1 MSTINIINSGAGA
14 YLIDGASNGTISL
27 VRGNTYNLVIN
38 ASGHPFWIQTVAGA
52 YSSGNVYSSGVT
64 NNGTA
69 IGTIT
74 FVVPYN
80 APNTLYY
87 VCQFHSAMQGTINI
101 TDAPWVTDLTANT
114 LDATYIIDYLDV
126 SGGSITIR
134 DPSHNL
140 ITGTGDVSLNGTT
153 TFAKPFIYN
162 TDLSLNKR
170 LFVVG
175 DVSMVSGRLY
185 VASNASITG
194 RLYVASNNYKAGSIS
209 NSAIN
214 SGGGGGGGTY
224 TINTDDTT
232 FSSDMSYNNAIK
244 LNGDVSLN
252 STTQISAATTLK
264 VRNMI
269 RFNDGTTI
277 ASTNRLDTGVFK
289 DSSFN
294 NMTVTGTFTSLNAV
308 EVPSDYRIKTNVQS
322 LDETHVLDKLRP
334 VAYYQTQAE
343 CNDIGFIAHELQEHY
358 PELVEGIKDGD
369 KMQSVDY
376 NGILVL
382 LINEIQRL
390 KQFIKDANAEHA
402 VQAVQVVQADETVE

>member
-1 MSTINIINSGAGA
+1 MS
-14 YLIDGASNGTISL
+14 
-27 VRGNTYNLVIN
+27 
-38 ASGHPFWIQTVAGA
+38 
-52 YSSGNVYSSGVT
+52 
-64 NNGTA
+64 
-69 IGTIT
+69 
-74 FVVPYN
+74 
-80 APNTLYY
+80 
-87 VCQFHSAMQGTINI
+87 
-101 TDAPWVTDLTANT
+101 WVTDLTANT

-194 RLYVASNNYKAGSIS
+194 RLYVASNNYTAGSIS
-209 NSAIN
+209 NTAIN
-214 SGGGGGGGTY
+214 SGGGGGGTY

-232 FSSDMSYNNAIK
+232 FSSDMSYNNAIQ

-252 STTQISAATTLK
+252 GNTQISAATTLK

-294 NMTVTGTFTSLNAV
+294 AMTVTGEFRSPSAV
-308 EVPSDYRIKTNVQS
+308 VVTSDYRIKTNVQS

-334 VAYYQTQAE
+334 VAYYQTQSE

-390 KQFIKDANAEHA
+390 KRFIKEANADIA
-402 VQAVQVVQADETVE
+402 VQAVQAVQTAE

>member
-1 MSTINIINSGAGA
+1 MV
-14 YLIDGASNGTISL
+14 L
-27 VRGNTYNLVIN
+27 
-38 ASGHPFWIQTVAGA
+38 
-52 YSSGNVYSSGVT
+52 
-64 NNGTA
+64 
-69 IGTIT
+69 
-74 FVVPYN
+74 FVVPNN

-87 VCQFHSAMQGTINI
+87 VCQHHSSMQGTINI
-101 TDAPWVTDLTANT
+101 TGSPWASDLTANT
-114 LDATYIIDYLDV
+114 LDATYITDYLDV

-185 VASNASITG
+185 VANDATITG
-194 RLYVASNNYKAGSIS
+194 RLYVANYKPGSIS

-214 SGGGGGGGTY
+214 SGGGGGTY

-252 STTQISAATTLK
+252 STTQISADTKLK

-269 RFNDGTTI
+269 RFNDGTSI
-277 ASTNRLDTGVFK
+277 SSTNRVDGIFK

-294 NMTVTGTFTSLNAV
+294 AMTVTGTFTSPSAV
-308 EVPSDYRIKTNVQS
+308 VTPSDYRIKTNVQT

-334 VAYYQTQAE
+334 VAYYQTQTK

-358 PELVEGIKDGD
+358 PELVYGEKDGHE
-369 KMQSVDY
+369 MQAVDY

-390 KQFIKDANAEHA
+390 KQFIKDANAL
-402 VQAVQVVQADETVE
+402 QPDQTL

>member
-1 MSTINIINSGAGA
+1 MSTINITNSGIGT
-14 YLIDGASNGTISL
+14 YLIDGVSNGTISL
-27 VRGNTYNLVIN
+27 VRGNTYNLVID
-38 ASGHPFWIQTVAGA
+38 ATGHPFWIRTVAGA
-52 YSSGNVYSSGVT
+52 YDGNNLYSSGVT
-64 NNGTA
+64 NNGTQS
-69 IGTIT
+69 GTIV
-74 FVVPYN
+74 FVVPNN

-87 VCQFHSAMQGTINI
+87 VCQHHSSMQGTINI
-101 TDAPWVTDLTANT
+101 TGSPWASDLTANT
-114 LDATYIIDYLDV
+114 LDATYITDYLDV

-185 VASNASITG
+185 VANDATITG
-194 RLYVASNNYKAGSIS
+194 RLYVANYKPGSIS

-214 SGGGGGGGTY
+214 SGGGGGTY

-252 STTQISAATTLK
+252 STTQISADTKLK

-269 RFNDGTTI
+269 RFNDGTSI
-277 ASTNRLDTGVFK
+277 SSTNRVDGIFK

-294 NMTVTGTFTSLNAV
+294 AMTVTGTFTSPSAV
-308 EVPSDYRIKTNVQS
+308 VTPSDYRIKTNVQT

-334 VAYYQTQAE
+334 VAYYQTQTK

-358 PELVEGIKDGD
+358 PELVYGEKDGHE
-369 KMQSVDY
+369 MQAVDY

-390 KQFIKDANAEHA
+390 KQFIKDANAL
-402 VQAVQVVQADETVE
+402 QPDQTL

>member
-1 MSTINIINSGAGA
+1 MSTINITSSGIGAYVINSV
-14 YLIDGASNGTISL
+14 SNPDISL
-27 VRGNTYNLVIN
+27 IRGNTYNLVIN

-52 YSSGNVYSSGVT
+52 YSSGNIYTGNGSDVT

-101 TDAPWVTDLTANT
+101 TDPWGSDLTANT
-114 LDATYIIDYLDV
+114 LDATYITDYLDV
-126 SGGSITIR
+126 DGGSITIR

-162 TDLSLNKR
+162 TDLSLNNR
-170 LFVVG
+170 LFVVD
-175 DVSMVSGRLY
+175 DVSMVSGSLY
-185 VASNASITG
+185 VASNATIAGILSVG
-194 RLYVASNNYKAGSIS
+194 SYKPGSIS

-214 SGGGGGGGTY
+214 SGGAGAAGY
-224 TINTDDTT
+224 IINANDTT
-232 FSSDMSYNNAIK
+232 FTIDVSYNTPIK
-244 LNGDVSLN
+244 LNSDVSLN
-252 STTQISAATTLK
+252 GNTQISAGKTLK

-277 ASTNRLDTGVFK
+277 SSTNRRIDGSFN

-294 NMTVTGTFTSLNAV
+294 AMTVTGQFSSPSAV
-308 EVPSDYRIKTNVQS
+308 VVPSDYRIKTNVQS

-334 VAYYQTQAE
+334 VAYYQTQTE

-358 PELVEGIKDGD
+358 PELVEGVKDGD

-390 KQFIKDANAEHA
+390 KQFIKDANA
-402 VQAVQVVQADETVE
+402 VQAEQSV

>member
-1 MSTINIINSGAGA
+1 MSSINITNSGSGAYVINSV
-14 YLIDGASNGTISL
+14 SNPDISL

-38 ASGHPFWIQTVAGA
+38 ASGHPFWIQTVTGG
-52 YSSGNVYSSGVT
+52 YSSGNIYSSGVT

-74 FVVPYN
+74 FVVPIN

-87 VCQFHSAMQGTINI
+87 ACEYHSSMQGRINI
-101 TDAPWVTDLTANT
+101 TDPWGSDSTANT
-114 LDATYIIDYLDV
+114 LDATYITDYLDV
-126 SGGSITIR
+126 DGGSITIR

-162 TDLSLNKR
+162 TDLSLNNR
-170 LFVVG
+170 LFVVD
-175 DVSMVSGRLY
+175 DVSMVSGSLY
-185 VASNASITG
+185 VASNATIAGILSVG
-194 RLYVASNNYKAGSIS
+194 SYKPGSIS

-214 SGGGGGGGTY
+214 SGGGGGDTY
-224 TINTDDTT
+224 TLNANDTT
-232 FSSDMSYNNAIK
+232 FSSNMVYNTPIK

-252 STTQISAATTLK
+252 STTQISAGKTLK

-277 ASTNRLDTGVFK
+277 SSTNRGDTGTFN

-294 NMTVTGTFTSLNAV
+294 AMTVTGQFSSPSAV

-334 VAYYQTQAE
+334 VAYYQTQTE

-358 PELVEGIKDGD
+358 PELVEGVKDGD

-390 KQFIKDANAEHA
+390 KQFIKDANA
-402 VQAVQVVQADETVE
+402 VQAEQRV

>member
-1 MSTINIINSGAGA
+1 MSW
-14 YLIDGASNGTISL
+14 AS
-27 VRGNTYNLVIN
+27 
-38 ASGHPFWIQTVAGA
+38 
-52 YSSGNVYSSGVT
+52 
-64 NNGTA
+64 
-69 IGTIT
+69 
-74 FVVPYN
+74 
-80 APNTLYY
+80 
-87 VCQFHSAMQGTINI
+87 
-101 TDAPWVTDLTANT
+101 DLTANT
-114 LDATYIIDYLDV
+114 LDATYITDYLDV
-126 SGGSITIR
+126 DGGSITIR
-134 DPSHNL
+134 DPTHNL

-185 VASNASITG
+185 VAGNATIAGILSVG
-194 RLYVASNNYKAGSIS
+194 SYKPGSIS

-214 SGGGGGGGTY
+214 SGGGGGGTY
-224 TINTDDTT
+224 TVNATDTT

-252 STTQISAATTLK
+252 STTQISATTTLK

-269 RFNDGTTI
+269 KFNDATTI
-277 ASTNRLDTGVFK
+277 SSTNRRTDGSFN

-294 NMTVTGTFTSLNAV
+294 AMTVIGEFRSPSAV
-308 EVPSDYRIKTNVQS
+308 VVTSDYRIKTNVQS

-390 KQFIKDANAEHA
+390 KQFIKDANDDIA
-402 VQAVQVVQADETVE
+402 VQAVQADQTL

>member
-1 MSTINIINSGAGA
+1 MSTINITNDGSGA
-14 YLIDGASNGTISL
+14 YLIDGVSNGTISL

-38 ASGHPFWIQTVAGA
+38 ASSHPFWIQTVTGG
-52 YSSGNVYSSGVT
+52 YSSGNLYSSGVT
-64 NNGTA
+64 NNGAET
-69 IGTIT
+69 GTIT
-74 FVVPYN
+74 FVVPNN

-87 VCQFHSAMQGTINI
+87 VCQYHSSMQGTINI
-101 TDAPWVTDLTANT
+101 TDAPWVTDLTANN
-114 LDATYIIDYLDV
+114 LNSTYITDYLDV

-153 TFAKPFIYN
+153 TFAKPFTYN

-185 VASNASITG
+185 VANNATITG
-194 RLYVASNNYKAGSIS
+194 RLYVANYKAGSIS

-214 SGGGGGGGTY
+214 SSGAGGGTY
-224 TINTDDTT
+224 TVNTDDTT

-269 RFNDGTTI
+269 RFNDGTSI
-277 ASTNRLDTGVFK
+277 SSTNKVDGIFK

-294 NMTVTGTFTSLNAV
+294 AMTVIGTFTSPAAV
-308 EVPSDYRIKTNVQS
+308 ATPSDYRIKTNVQT

-334 VAYYQTQAE
+334 VVYYQTQTK

-358 PELVEGIKDGD
+358 PELVYGEKDGPE
-369 KMQSVDY
+369 MQAVDY

-390 KQFIKDANAEHA
+390 KQFIKDANA
-402 VQAVQVVQADETVE
+402 VQTDQTL

>member
-1 MSTINIINSGAGA
+1 MSTINITNSGIGT
-14 YLIDGASNGTISL
+14 YLIDGVSNGTISL
-27 VRGNTYNLVIN
+27 VRGNTYNLVID
-38 ASGHPFWIQTVAGA
+38 ATGHPFWIRTVAGA
-52 YSSGNVYSSGVT
+52 YDGNNLYSSGVT
-64 NNGTA
+64 NNGTQS
-69 IGTIT
+69 GTIV
-74 FVVPYN
+74 FVVPNN

-87 VCQFHSAMQGTINI
+87 VCQHHSSMQGTINI
-101 TDAPWVTDLTANT
+101 TGSPWASDLTANT
-114 LDATYIIDYLDV
+114 LDATYITDYLDV

-185 VASNASITG
+185 VANDATITG
-194 RLYVASNNYKAGSIS
+194 RLYVANYKPGSIS

-214 SGGGGGGGTY
+214 SGGGGGTY
-224 TINTDDTT
+224 TINTDETT

-252 STTQISAATTLK
+252 STTQISADTKLK

-269 RFNDGTTI
+269 RFNDGTSI
-277 ASTNRLDTGVFK
+277 SSTNRVDGIFK

-294 NMTVTGTFTSLNAV
+294 AMTVTGTFTSPSAV
-308 EVPSDYRIKTNVQS
+308 VTPSDYRIKTNVQT

-334 VAYYQTQAE
+334 VAYYQTQTK

-358 PELVEGIKDGD
+358 PELVYGEKDGHE
-369 KMQSVDY
+369 MQAVDY

-390 KQFIKDANAEHA
+390 KQFIKDANAL
-402 VQAVQVVQADETVE
+402 QPDQTL

>member
-1 MSTINIINSGAGA
+1 MSTINITTSGLSA
-14 YLIDGASNGTISL
+14 YLIDGVSNGAISL
-27 VRGNTYNLVIN
+27 VRGNTYNLVID
-38 ASGHPFWIQTVAGA
+38 ATGHPFWIRTVAGA
-52 YSSGNVYSSGVT
+52 YDGNNLYSSGVT
-64 NNGTA
+64 NNGAET
-69 IGTIT
+69 GTIV
-74 FVVPYN
+74 FVVPNN

-87 VCQFHSAMQGTINI
+87 VCQYHSSMNGIINI
-101 TDAPWVTDLTANT
+101 TDAPWASDLTANN
-114 LDATYIIDYLDV
+114 LNSTYITDYLDV

-185 VASNASITG
+185 VANDATITG
-194 RLYVASNNYKAGSIS
+194 RLYVANYKAGSIS
-209 NSAIN
+209 TNAIN
-214 SGGGGGGGTY
+214 SSGAGGGTY
-224 TINTDDTT
+224 TVNATDTT

-252 STTQISAATTLK
+252 GTTQISAGTKLK
-264 VRNMI
+264 VRNKI
-269 RFNDGTTI
+269 VFSDGTSI
-277 ASTNRLDTGVFK
+277 SSTNRLDGGTFK

-294 NMTVTGTFTSLNAV
+294 AMTVTGNLSGTIQGT
-308 EVPSDYRIKTNVQS
+308 SDYRIKTNVQT

-334 VAYYQTQAE
+334 VAYYQTQTK

-358 PELVEGIKDGD
+358 PELVYGEKDGHE
-369 KMQSVDY
+369 MQAVDY

-390 KQFIKDANAEHA
+390 KQFIKDAKAQQA
-402 VQAVQVVQADETVE
+402 VQADQTL

>member
-1 MSTINIINSGAGA
+1 MSSINITNSGSGAYVINSV
-14 YLIDGASNGTISL
+14 SNPDISL

-38 ASGHPFWIQTVAGA
+38 ASGHPFWIQTVTGG
-52 YSSGNVYSSGVT
+52 YSSGNIYSSGVT

-74 FVVPYN
+74 FVVPIN

-87 VCQFHSAMQGTINI
+87 ACEYHSSMQGRINI
-101 TDAPWVTDLTANT
+101 TDPWGSDSTANT
-114 LDATYIIDYLDV
+114 LDATYITDYLDV
-126 SGGSITIR
+126 DGGSITIR

-162 TDLSLNKR
+162 TDLSLNNR
-170 LFVVG
+170 LFVVD
-175 DVSMVSGRLY
+175 DVSMVSGSLY
-185 VASNASITG
+185 VASNATIAGILSVG
-194 RLYVASNNYKAGSIS
+194 SYKPGSIS

-214 SGGGGGGGTY
+214 SGGGGGDTY
-224 TINTDDTT
+224 TINANDTT
-232 FSSDMSYNNAIK
+232 FSSNMVYNTPIK

-252 STTQISAATTLK
+252 STTQISAGKTLK

-277 ASTNRLDTGVFK
+277 SSTNRGDTGTFN

-294 NMTVTGTFTSLNAV
+294 AMTVTGQFSSPSAV

-334 VAYYQTQAE
+334 VAYYQTQTE

-358 PELVEGIKDGD
+358 PELVEGVKDGD

-390 KQFIKDANAEHA
+390 KQFIKDANA
-402 VQAVQVVQADETVE
+402 VQAEQSV

>member
-1 MSTINIINSGAGA
+1 MSWA
-14 YLIDGASNGTISL
+14 
-27 VRGNTYNLVIN
+27 
-38 ASGHPFWIQTVAGA
+38 
-52 YSSGNVYSSGVT
+52 
-64 NNGTA
+64 
-69 IGTIT
+69 
-74 FVVPYN
+74 
-80 APNTLYY
+80 
-87 VCQFHSAMQGTINI
+87 
-101 TDAPWVTDLTANT
+101 TDLTANT

-175 DVSMVSGRLY
+175 DVSTVSGRLY
-185 VASNASITG
+185 VASNANITG

-214 SGGGGGGGTY
+214 SGGGGGGTY
-224 TINTDDTT
+224 TINIDDTT

-269 RFNDGTTI
+269 RFNDTTTI
-277 ASTNRLDTGVFK
+277 TSTNRAADTGIFK

-294 NMTVTGTFTSLNAV
+294 NMTVTGTFSSPADVVT
-308 EVPSDYRIKTNVQS
+308 PSDYRIKTNVQS

-358 PELVEGIKDGD
+358 PELVEGVKDGD

-390 KQFIKDANAEHA
+390 KQFIKDANAL
-402 VQAVQVVQADETVE
+402 QADETVE